1 MFKKKKF
8 FFSVFKKK
16 NCTDFFLYEFDVV
29 YEKSRDLF
37 EIFMMPPNY
46 THTQILKTKCTI
58 PSVMKKII
66 PKLATQKQQ
75 QKNTLLHIY
84 GETKK
89 IYTRMKKKLKKNLKL
104 ILYKNGFIVN

>member
-1 MFKKKKF
+1 M
-8 FFSVFKKK
+8 SR
-16 NCTDFFLYEFDVV
+16 
-29 YEKSRDLF
+29 SRDLF

-75 QKNTLLHIY
+75 KNTLLHIY

-89 IYTRMKKKLKKNLKL
+89 IYTRMKKKKESE
-104 ILYKNGFIVN
+104 IDF